1 MILAISPSFRLKR
14 LLYIRTWLS
23 NERPGLM
30 FDFATAWLLQNKVLL
45 PAASALTRLIG
56 EIRERASRR
65 LWRRLAALPD
75 SWQTEQLAGLLVI
88 PEGQRVSVMEQIR
101 KGPSTSVV
109 RPLLTHFSATHACA
123 ARVFPAEFCRAACNS
138 TPQPGSLCW
147 HGFGKIYR
155 QNAGGTA
162 AGHPDRVC

>member
-1 MILAISPSFRLKR
+1 
-14 LLYIRTWLS
+14 
-23 NERPGLM
+23 M

-75 SWQTEQLAGLLVI
+75 SWQTEQLAGAVI

-101 KGPSTSVV
+101 K
-109 RPLLTHFSATHACA
+109 A
-123 ARVFPAEFCRAACNS
+123 AR
-138 TPQPGSLCW
+138 Q
-147 HGFGKIYR
+147 R
-155 QNAGGTA
+155 QWSGLY
-162 AGHPDRVC
+162 